1 MNLII
6 VIHILIK
13 LFNGLK
19 NLNQYFKD
27 RDNKM
32 YKRICDITDNHIIQI
47 NYDNIVNE
55 IEKILNDIINE
66 QN

>member
-1 MNLII
+1 MIHNIWSSNKF
-6 VIHILIK
+6 VIEIT
-13 LFNGLK
+13 FK
-19 NLNQYFKD
+19 NKNQD
-27 RDNKM
+27 KM